1 MERQQNDCLS
11 NKENQSSP
19 DVLHKETMKIIQIT
33 DDTQCIPVKV
43 TICET
48 KSSETDENISCDEK
62 KKQKQRSSENDCP

>member
-1 MERQQNDCLS
+1 MERQQNDISCLS

-19 DVLHKETMKIIQIT
+19 DVLHKEAMKIIQIT

-62 KKQKQRSSENDCP
+62 KTKTKK

>member
-1 MERQQNDCLS
+1 MERQQNDISCLS

-19 DVLHKETMKIIQIT
+19 DVPHTETMKTIQIT

-62 KKQKQRSSENDCP
+62 KLKTKK